1 MTDDPARWP
10 TGRLLSHVARDLE
23 RQWNAHLEGWQLNH
37 ASLPVLL
44 ALLGNDH
51 SQRELAVA
59 SGVTEQT
66 MSRTL
71 ERLERLGYV
80 SRGPDAGDARRRVV
94 RLTDAGRAAA
104 LAAASPEVG
113 DRIAH
118 SKITPEQIAQLRAI
132 LLSMVDAERS
142 GADGLA

>member
-1 MTDDPARWP
+1 MTV
-10 TGRLLSHVARDLE
+10 GRLE
-23 RQWNAHLEGWQLNH
+23 K
-37 ASLPVLL
+37 
-44 ALLGNDH
+44 
-51 SQRELAVA
+51 
-59 SGVTEQT
+59 SGVIEGEEVEQS
-66 MSRTL
+66 SRPNKKI
-71 ERLERLGYV
+71 Y
-80 SRGPDAGDARRRVV
+80 